1 MRETFIAP
9 AKDVVT
15 VAKHAARAACV
26 AAAIP
31 AVLASIPVHTAQA
44 GGMYE
49 MVSRDFKV
57 GIDQAKMLRIEGAA
71 AIVAV
76 GNPSIA
82 DAILQ
87 GPDMLLLI
95 GRTYGATNVL
105 VFDHDGNETASL
117 IVNVVDAAPRLLT
130 LHRGNAQASYNCA
143 PHCQPVLRIGDDETI
158 SERITTQSGN
168 KMGLATEGAEATAQ
182 GSSEE

>member
-1 MRETFIAP
+1 MRRATSSAH
-9 AKDVVT
+9 KVL
-15 VAKHAARAACV
+15 KAAGRAGRMACV

-31 AVLASIPVHTAQA
+31 AAILAAPVHTANA

-49 MVSRDFKV
+49 MVSHDFTV

-82 DAILQ
+82 DAIIQ
-87 GPDMLLLI
+87 RSDMLLLV
-95 GRTYGATNVL
+95 GRSYGATNVL

-117 IVNVVDAAPRLLT
+117 IVNVVDAAPRLVT
-130 LHRGNAQASYNCA
+130 LNRGTLQSSYNCA
-143 PHCQPVLRIGDDETI
+143 PDCQAVMRIGDSADF
-158 SERITTQSGN
+158 SERVTKQTGA
-168 KMGLATEGAEATAQ
+168 KMGLATEGAEATAA
-182 GSSEE
+182 GGGEE

>member
-1 MRETFIAP
+1 MRKTLFAS
-9 AKDVVT
+9 AKEAVT
-15 VAKHAARAACV
+15 AAKQVTRVACV
-26 AAAIP
+26 AAAVP
-31 AVLASIPVHTAQA
+31 AVLAAVPVHTVQA

-49 MVSRDFKV
+49 MVSHDFKV
-57 GIDQAKMLRIEGAA
+57 GIDQTKMLRIEGAA

-130 LHRGNAQASYNCA
+130 LHRGNAQSSYNCA
-143 PHCQPVLRIGDDETI
+143 PHCQPVLRIGDEEAV

-182 GSSEE
+182 GSTEQ